1 MKAFVTARITDKW
14 LDELK
19 KRFEIHQSMNFNHG
33 DLSTAD
39 LIAGLQDCQVAV
51 IENDSI
57 TREVLEQCPGLGAIV
72 DFRGTASNVDINAA
86 TESGV
91 IVINTPGRNAN
102 AVADFTV
109 GLMIACAR
117 HVSQGIDAIRQNQW
131 VEKGTRWVYVHYQGY
146 DLAGK
151 TVGILGLGAIGRLVA
166 KRLLGFDVNLVG
178 YDPFVTPEDAALFN
192 VKWMPLDEVMKCSD
206 IITIHIPLNDSTTNI
221 LSEHELYLMKPTAYL
236 INTARAEIVNE
247 QVLIKCLEEK
257 RIAGLAQDV
266 FPHEP
271 IGLDHPLMKLPNVIC
286 TPHLGGAS
294 CDVIGNQSQIGVSD
308 LFAFLDGNK
317 PKHCINPAA
326 IPAAFQKINKPIF

>member
-19 KRFEIHQSMNFNHG
+19 KRFEIHQSTNFNRG
-33 DLSTAD
+33 DLSTD
-39 LIAGLQDCQVAV
+39 ELITGLQDCQVAV

-57 TREVLEQCPGLGAIV
+57 TREVLKQCPRLSVIV
-72 DFRGTASNVDINAA
+72 DFRGTASNIDINAA

-102 AVADFTV
+102 AVADLTV
-109 GLMIACAR
+109 GLMIACVR
-117 HVSQGIDAIRQNQW
+117 HVPQGIDAIRQNQW
-131 VEKGTRWVYVHYQGY
+131 VEKGTRWVYVNYQGY

-166 KRLLGFDVNLVG
+166 KRLLGFDVNLAG
-178 YDPFVTPEDAALFN
+178 FDSFVTPEDAASFT

-206 IITIHIPLNDSTTNI
+206 IITIHIPLNDSTTNM
-221 LSEHELYLMKPTAYL
+221 LSEHELNLMKPSAYL

-247 QVLIKCLEEK
+247 QALIKCLEEK

-294 CDVIGNQSQIGVSD
+294 CDVIGNQSQIGIND
-308 LFAFLDGNK
+308 LFVFLDGNK
-317 PKHCINPAA
+317 PKHCVNPTA
-326 IPAAFQKINKPIF
+326 IPAALQKIQKQIS